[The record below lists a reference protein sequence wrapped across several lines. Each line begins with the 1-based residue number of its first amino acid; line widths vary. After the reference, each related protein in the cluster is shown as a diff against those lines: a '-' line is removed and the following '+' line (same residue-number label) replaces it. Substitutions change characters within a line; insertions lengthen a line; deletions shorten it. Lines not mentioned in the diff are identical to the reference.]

1 MKNNSSEIRNKF
13 INYFTSKGHTYV
25 VSSPILPP
33 NDDKSLLFTNAGMV
47 QFKDIFLGLS
57 EPKYKCAVTSQKCIR
72 AGGKHN
78 DLDNVGFTNRHHT
91 FFEMLGNFSF
101 GDYFKHDAIK
111 YAWDFLTN
119 ELKIPQE
126 KLWITVHESDRD
138 SKSIWVNEIGV
149 EKDKISVINTNDN
162 FWSMGDLGPCGPC
175 TEIFYD
181 FGSKFKG
188 MPPGQGDEGDRF
200 VEIWNLVFMQ
210 YNRISKDKIIDL
222 PKPSVDTGMGLE
234 RICAVMQDQYSNY
247 DTDLFL
253 PMLNYIKNNI
263 QEKYHNEISSMK
275 VIADHI
281 RSTSFLITEGVKP
294 SNEGHG
300 YVLRRIIRRAIR
312 HAQKIELPIE
322 KFLEIVPV
330 FIDTLSNHYQEL
342 NKKDLIIDTLKNEA
356 IKFTDTLDTGLEI
369 LDKNIKKII
378 TSKSDKKFSGKLLF
392 LLYDTYGF
400 PVDLTS
406 TIAKEKGFDIDL
418 ASFQKLMDQQK
429 IKSKKSNKFDTQNNI
444 EVLTVHETEF
454 TGYAEN
460 KNSAKIL
467 EIFIGNDTSEII
479 SKDQEGFL
487 VIDKCPFYA
496 ESGGQIGD
504 SGKII
509 SSSAEFIVRDT
520 QKRGK
525 AYLLIGK
532 QIKGSFDVGEII
544 SAEIDIMC
552 RTNIKSNH
560 SATHLLHSALI
571 NNLGNNVQQKGSLVS
586 DSKLRFD
593 FSYDKALNKAMLA
606 IIENEVNEYI
616 DEDIPAKISVMNKD
630 KAIGL
635 GAIAL
640 FGEKYDDNVRVMR
653 FGEVSTEL
661 CGGTHV
667 NSTGEIEVF
676 KILSESSVASGI
688 RRIEAITGMSAKDYL
703 TKRDNVITDICQTL
717 NVHDDDLKN
726 KINNIL
732 EDNKKL
738 KKQND
743 LLLKEITNFK
753 ILKIINNNKIKFG
766 ININVIYQEY
776 VENKVLKKIIE
787 DIKSSNKNLV
797 LTVIQ
802 KNKSKIEIY
811 VLVTKDCFKITT
823 AKEIINMINDD
834 IGATGGGREDFAQAG
849 LEFDGNVNEFVRNI
863 ETKIVQL
870 ISKSIGK

>member
-1 MKNNSSEIRNKF
+1 MKTAEIRQKF
-13 INYFTSKGHTYV
+13 LTYFESHGHSIQQSAPLV
-25 VSSPILPP
+25 PH
-33 NDDKSLLFTNAGMV
+33 NDNTLLFVNAGMV
-47 QFKDIFLGLS
+47 PFKDFFTGAAKT
-57 EPKYKCAVTSQKCIR
+57 PFDRAVSCQRCVR

-78 DLDNVGFTNRHHT
+78 DLDNVGYTARHHT

-101 GDYFKHDAIK
+101 GDYFKHDAIN

-119 ELKIPQE
+119 ELKIPAD
-126 KLWITVHESDRD
+126 KLWVTVHESDKEA
-138 SKSIWVNEIGV
+138 KSIWINEIGV
-149 EKDKISVINTNDN
+149 DKNKISVINTNDN
-162 FWSMGDLGPCGPC
+162 FWSMGDVGPCGPC

-181 FGSKFKG
+181 FGSKYGGK
-188 MPPGQGDEGDRF
+188 PPGQGDEGERY

-234 RICAVMQDQYSNY
+234 RICAVMQNQHSNY

-253 PMLNYIKNNI
+253 PMLNYIKINV
-263 QEKYHNEISSMK
+263 QEKYNNEISSMK

-281 RSTSFLITEGVKP
+281 RSTSFLITEGVRP

-312 HAQKIELPIE
+312 HAQKIDLPIE

-330 FIDTLSNHYQEL
+330 FLDTLSNQYQEL
-342 NKKDLIIDTLKNEA
+342 DKKNLIIDTLKNEA
-356 IKFTDTLDTGLEI
+356 TKFSDTLDTGLEI

-378 TSKSDKKFSGKLLF
+378 SSKSDKKFSGELLF

-418 ASFQKLMDQQK
+418 SSFEKLMGQQK
-429 IKSKKSNKFDTQNNI
+429 NKSKRANKFDTQNNI
-444 EVLTVHETEF
+444 DILTDHETEF
-454 TGYAEN
+454 TGYVED
-460 KNSAKIL
+460 KNNAKIL
-467 EIFIGNDTSEII
+467 DIYIGDEISEYINEG
-479 SKDQEGFL
+479 QEGFL
-487 VIDKCPFYA
+487 IIDKCPFYA

-509 SSSAEFIVRDT
+509 SKSSEFKVTDT

-532 QIKGSFDVGEII
+532 QVKGSLKSGETIN
-544 SAEIDIMC
+544 AAIDSVC
-552 RTNIKSNH
+552 RTNTKNNH

-593 FSYDKALNKAMLA
+593 FSCDKAVNKDMLRV
-606 IIENEVNEYI
+606 IEDEVNAYI
-616 DEDIPAKISVMNKD
+616 EDNIPAEVSVMNKD
-630 KAIGL
+630 KAIES

-640 FGEKYDDNVRVMR
+640 FGEKYDDNVRVLR
-653 FGEVSTEL
+653 FGEISTEL

-667 NSTGEIEVF
+667 NSTGDIEVF

-688 RRIEAITGMSAKDYL
+688 RRIEAITGMSANDYL
-703 TKRDNVITDICQTL
+703 TKRDDLITDICQTL
-717 NVHDDDLKN
+717 NVQDDDLKN
-726 KINNIL
+726 KISNIL
-732 EDNKKL
+732 EDNKNL

-743 LLLKEITNFK
+743 LLLKEITNYK
-753 ILKIINNNKIKFG
+753 ILNIINNNKDEPG
-766 ININVIYQEY
+766 LNVNVINQEY

-787 DIKSSNKNLV
+787 DIKSSEKNLV
-797 LTVIQ
+797 LTIIQ
-802 KNKSKIEIY
+802 KNKSKIEVY
-811 VLVTKDCFKITT
+811 VLVTEDCFKITT
-823 AKEIINMINDD
+823 AKQIVNMINDD
-834 IGATGGGREDFAQAG
+834 IGSTGGGRDDFAQAG
-849 LEFDGNVNEFVRNI
+849 LEFDGNINDFTKNI
-863 ETKIVQL
+863 ENKIGKL
-870 ISKSIGK
+870 ISNSKGK

>member
-1 MKNNSSEIRNKF
+1 MKNTSSEIRSKF
-13 INYFTSKGHTYV
+13 INYFISKGHTYV
-25 VSSPILPP
+25 DSSPILPP

-47 QFKDIFLGLS
+47 QFKDIFLGLTKA
-57 EPKYKCAVTSQKCIR
+57 KYKSAVTSQKCIR

-78 DLDNVGFTNRHHT
+78 DLDNVGFTDRHHT

-101 GDYFKHDAIK
+101 GDYFKHDAIN

-119 ELKIPQE
+119 ELKIPAD
-126 KLWITVHESDRD
+126 KLWVTVHESDKEA
-138 SKSIWVNEIGV
+138 KSIWINEIGV
-149 EKDKISVINTNDN
+149 DKNKISVINTNDN
-162 FWSMGDLGPCGPC
+162 FWSMGDVGPCGPC

-181 FGSKFKG
+181 FGSKYGGK
-188 MPPGQGDEGDRF
+188 PPGQGDEGERY

-234 RICAVMQDQYSNY
+234 RICAVMQNQHSNY

-253 PMLNYIKNNI
+253 PMLNYIKINV
-263 QEKYHNEISSMK
+263 QEKYNNEISSMK

-281 RSTSFLITEGVKP
+281 RSTSFLITEGVRP

-312 HAQKIELPIE
+312 HAQKIDLPIE

-330 FIDTLSNHYQEL
+330 FLDTLSNQYQEL
-342 NKKDLIIDTLKNEA
+342 DKKNLIIDTLKNEA
-356 IKFTDTLDTGLEI
+356 TKFSDTLDTGLEI

-378 TSKSDKKFSGKLLF
+378 SSKSDKKFSGELLF

-418 ASFQKLMDQQK
+418 SSFEKLMGQQK
-429 IKSKKSNKFDTQNNI
+429 NKSKRANKFDTQNNI
-444 EVLTVHETEF
+444 DILTDHETEF
-454 TGYAEN
+454 TGYVED
-460 KNSAKIL
+460 KNNAKIL
-467 EIFIGNDTSEII
+467 DIYIGDEISEYINEG
-479 SKDQEGFL
+479 QEGFL
-487 VIDKCPFYA
+487 IIDKCPFYA

-509 SSSAEFIVRDT
+509 SKSSEFKVTDT

-532 QIKGSFDVGEII
+532 QVKGSLKSGETIN
-544 SAEIDIMC
+544 AEIDSVC
-552 RTNIKSNH
+552 RTNTKNNH

-593 FSYDKALNKAMLA
+593 FSCDKAVNKDMLRV
-606 IIENEVNEYI
+606 IEDEVNAYI
-616 DEDIPAKISVMNKD
+616 EDNIPAEVSVMNKD
-630 KAIGL
+630 KAIES

-640 FGEKYDDNVRVMR
+640 FGEKYDDNVRVLR
-653 FGEVSTEL
+653 FGEISTEL

-667 NSTGEIEVF
+667 NSTGDIEVF

-688 RRIEAITGMSAKDYL
+688 RRIEAITGMSANDYL
-703 TKRDNVITDICQTL
+703 TKRDDLITDICQTL
-717 NVHDDDLKN
+717 NVQDDDLKN
-726 KINNIL
+726 KISNIL
-732 EDNKKL
+732 EDNKNL

-743 LLLKEITNFK
+743 LLLKEITNYK
-753 ILKIINNNKIKFG
+753 ILNIINNNKDEPG
-766 ININVIYQEY
+766 LNVNVINQEY

-787 DIKSSNKNLV
+787 DIKSSEKNLV
-797 LTVIQ
+797 LTIIQ
-802 KNKSKIEIY
+802 KNKSKIEVY
-811 VLVTKDCFKITT
+811 VLVTEDCFKITT
-823 AKEIINMINDD
+823 AKQIVNMINDD
-834 IGATGGGREDFAQAG
+834 IGSTGGGRDDFAQAG
-849 LEFDGNVNEFVRNI
+849 LEFDGNINDFTKNI
-863 ETKIVQL
+863 ENKIGKL
-870 ISKSIGK
+870 ISNSKGK